1 VLLRPANV
9 RAEVVSFRY
18 GAKMSKFSYP
28 IPPESHIT
36 PKEVFLNRRCVLSGL
51 GASFGLFAVPS
62 LSAELPDFSSG
73 SFSTNETITSEDV
86 AKGYCNFFEF
96 GPAKDDPIKYSKIM
110 QTNPWEI
117 KIDGL
122 VDKPRLISVDEI
134 LNKFALEE
142 RIYRLRCVEAWSMVI
157 PWVGFGLA
165 DLLTYLGIR
174 ADARYVVFES
184 IDDTSIMPT
193 HAKSLLKWPYTEALR
208 IDEAMHPLTFIAVGM
223 YGDVLPNQNG
233 APIRL
238 VVPWKY
244 GFKSLKSIRRISLV
258 SEQPATTWNQKSPR
272 EYGFYAN
279 VNPKVRHPRWHQAT
293 ERRLH
298 DGKRIRTEMFNGYG
312 DLVGDLYAGMD
323 LEKDY

>member
-1 VLLRPANV
+1 
-9 RAEVVSFRY
+9 
-18 GAKMSKFSYP
+18 MSKFTYP
-28 IPPESHIT
+28 IPPESNIT
-36 PKEVFLNRRCVLSGL
+36 PKETFLNRRSVITGMGAGL
-51 GASFGLFAVPS
+51 GFLATPN
-62 LSAELPDFSSG
+62 LSAGLPSFSSSG
-73 SFSTNETITSEDV
+73 HSTSEALTSQDV

-96 GPAKDDPIKYSKIM
+96 GPAKDDPAKYSKIM
-110 QTNPWEI
+110 QTDPWQI
-117 KIDGL
+117 QVDGL
-122 VDKPRLISVDEI
+122 VDRRGPISMDDI
-134 LNKFALEE
+134 LTRFSLEE

-165 DLLTYLGIR
+165 EFLTHVGAR

-184 IDDTSIMPT
+184 IDDMTIIPD
-193 HAKSLLKWPYTEALR
+193 HAQSLLNWPYTEALR
-208 IDEAMHPLTFIAVGM
+208 IDEAMHPLTFLAVGM
-223 YGDVLPNQNG
+223 YGEVMPNQNG

-258 SEQPATTWNQKSPR
+258 SEKPATTWNQKSPR

-312 DLVGDLYAGMD
+312 DLVSGLYAGMD
-323 LEKDY
+323 LEKAY